1 MKHFILFLIEQLK
14 LLEYES
20 IPNYSLLQEKLNKSV
35 EKINYQ
41 TSESFIVSLI

>member
-20 IPNYSLLQEKLNKSV
+20 IPNYSLLQEKLN
-35 EKINYQ
+35 
-41 TSESFIVSLI
+41 